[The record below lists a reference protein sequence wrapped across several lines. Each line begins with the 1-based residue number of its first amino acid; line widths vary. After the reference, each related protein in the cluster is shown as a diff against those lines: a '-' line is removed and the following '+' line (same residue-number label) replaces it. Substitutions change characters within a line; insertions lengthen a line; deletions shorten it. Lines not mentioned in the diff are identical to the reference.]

1 VTLPVVRD
9 ELIATLEET
18 LELQQRLVAA
28 ARDRGVPVTEL
39 VAQATLLERLDGK
52 RDELISQL
60 RRTASAGL
68 RARRQGPPIR
78 EVVLTALGH
87 LGWPQ
92 NAGFLEE
99 YLWAE
104 RQLQVDSRAF
114 APLRR
119 DERRSWQRVPGSRRA
134 YIVPALNADG
144 SANPRWLTSSA
155 WPLQRRVVASATSE
169 RLFDLQKVHF
179 LGASASSAMTSLEAL
194 LWQYGARLLGLAPPS
209 VNATPQ
215 ERAHWRRRARE
226 CAAAEIRKLRR
237 ADDPRRIEIARELA
251 PLPEADRL
259 WGLSRSGSLSR
270 SGGARMPGSAC

>member
-1 VTLPVVRD
+1 MTLPVVRD

-28 ARDRGVPVTEL
+28 ARDHGVPVTDL

-60 RRTASAGL
+60 RRTASAGM
-68 RARRQGPPIR
+68 RAHRQGPPIR
-78 EVVLTALGH
+78 EVVLIALGH

-99 YLWAE
+99 YLWAD

-134 YIVPALNADG
+134 YVVPALNADG

-155 WPLQRRVVASATSE
+155 WPLERRVVASATSE
-169 RLFDLQKVHF
+169 RLFDLQKVYS

-194 LWQYGARLLGLAPPS
+194 LWQYGSRLLGLGPPS
-209 VNATPQ
+209 VAATPAQ
-215 ERAHWRRRARE
+215 RAQWRRRARE

-237 ADDPRRIEIARELA
+237 DDDPRRADIARKLE

-259 WGLSRSGSLSR
+259 WGRARASSQAGGRPAGLSR
-270 SGGARMPGSAC
+270 SGG

>member
-1 VTLPVVRD
+1 MTLPVVRD

-28 ARDRGVPVTEL
+28 ARDHGVPVTDL

-68 RARRQGPPIR
+68 RARRPGPPIR
-78 EVVLTALGH
+78 EVVLAALGH

-104 RQLQVDSRAF
+104 GQLQVDSRAF

-134 YIVPALNADG
+134 YVVPALNADG

-155 WPLQRRVVASATSE
+155 WPLQRRVIASGTSE

-179 LGASASSAMTSLEAL
+179 LGTSASSAITSLEAL
-194 LWQYGARLLGLAPPS
+194 LWQYGARLLGLAPPP
-209 VNATPQ
+209 VTATSLQ
-215 ERAHWRRRARE
+215 RAQWRRRARE

-237 ADDPRRIEIARELA
+237 ADDPRRAEIARELA
-251 PLPEADRL
+251 SLPEADRL
-259 WGLSRSGSLSR
+259 WGLRRSGSLSR
-270 SGGARMPGSAC
+270 SGG

>member
-1 VTLPVVRD
+1 MDFEHGTVTVRGVTLPVVRD

-28 ARDRGVPVTEL
+28 ARDHGVPVTDL

-60 RRTASAGL
+60 RRTASAGM

-99 YLWAE
+99 YLWAD

-119 DERRSWQRVPGSRRA
+119 DERRSWQRVPGSRQCLRRPRA
-134 YIVPALNADG
+134 QRRRLGEPALADQLRLAAG
-144 SANPRWLTSSA
+144 AARGRLRDLRA
-155 WPLQRRVVASATSE
+155 VV
-169 RLFDLQKVHF
+169 
-179 LGASASSAMTSLEAL
+179 
-194 LWQYGARLLGLAPPS
+194 
-209 VNATPQ
+209 
-215 ERAHWRRRARE
+215 
-226 CAAAEIRKLRR
+226 
-237 ADDPRRIEIARELA
+237 
-251 PLPEADRL
+251 
-259 WGLSRSGSLSR
+259 
-270 SGGARMPGSAC
+270 

>member
-28 ARDRGVPVTEL
+28 ARDHGVPVTDL

-68 RARRQGPPIR
+68 RARRAGPPIR
-78 EVVLTALGH
+78 EVVLAALGH

-99 YLWAE
+99 YLWAD

-134 YIVPALNADG
+134 YVAPALNADG

-169 RLFDLQKVHF
+169 RLFDLQKIHF
-179 LGASASSAMTSLEAL
+179 LGASASSATTSLEAL

-215 ERAHWRRRARE
+215 QRAHWRRRARE

-237 ADDPRRIEIARELA
+237 ADDPRRVEIARELA

-270 SGGARMPGSAC
+270 NGGAGMPGSAC

>member
-1 VTLPVVRD
+1 VRD

-28 ARDRGVPVTEL
+28 ARDQGVPVTDL

-60 RRTASAGL
+60 RRAASAGM
-68 RARRQGPPIR
+68 RARRQGPPVR
-78 EVVLTALGH
+78 EVVLIALDY

-99 YLWAE
+99 YLWAD

-119 DERRSWQRVPGSRRA
+119 DERRSWQRAPGSRHA
-134 YIVPALNADG
+134 YVVPALNADG

-155 WPLQRRVVASATSE
+155 WPLERRVVASADSE
-169 RLFDLQKVHF
+169 RLFDLHKVHS
-179 LGASASSAMTSLEAL
+179 LTAGAASAKTALEAL
-194 LWQYGARLLGLAPPS
+194 LWQYGSRLLGLTPPP
-209 VNATPQ
+209 ATAT
-215 ERAHWRRRARE
+215 RAQRAQWRRHARE
-226 CAAAEIRKLRR
+226 RAAAEIRQLRR
-237 ADDPRRIEIARELA
+237 DDDQARAQIARELA
-251 PLPEADRL
+251 CLPAADRL
-259 WGLSRSGSLSR
+259 WGQARAGRPPGAGPGGLSR
-270 SGGARMPGSAC
+270 SGG

>member
-28 ARDRGVPVTEL
+28 ARDRGVPVTDL

-99 YLWAE
+99 YLWAD

-155 WPLQRRVVASATSE
+155 WPLQQRVVASATSE
-169 RLFDLQKVHF
+169 RVFDLQKVHF
-179 LGASASSAMTSLEAL
+179 LAKSASNAMTSLEAL
-194 LWQYGARLLGLAPPS
+194 LWQYGARVLGLAPPS
-209 VNATPQ
+209 VTATSQ
-215 ERAHWRRRARE
+215 QRAQWRRRARE

-237 ADDPRRIEIARELA
+237 ADDPRRAEIARELA

-270 SGGARMPGSAC
+270 SGGAGMPGSAC